1 MLSRNSKALTY
12 ILILIASLATRL
24 YQLGSIGFVWDEV
37 LYATYSRNIFD
48 TLFKGVNIEH
58 PPLLK
63 ILLSLFATSNFSEEF
78 IRIPVALINSFIPF
92 LVYLIA
98 KMLYGNLIAIFSSIL
113 IILDINLIGYS
124 RLATMDALLTTLA
137 LFSTYLALRR
147 KRFLASI
154 VLSLAI
160 LTRLDGILLI
170 PILALT
176 GSLKCK
182 SFKIIFKDLLFYIII
197 AGITLLGWMAW
208 LFSINKLD
216 NLFAH
221 YSTISILNTYPA
233 ILAEILYK
241 FPLTLIILIPFAII
255 APILGETP
263 ILILGALIWSIPRGI
278 LPYVG
283 IRYHLYSIS
292 LIYPIGLDSL
302 RRIQKIIIKNQKV
315 FIILVIPLIIINIL
329 TLVSSFPYLIS
340 YLNPWSP
347 QPVPYLSDSD
357 LGWGSALREAFKK
370 LEDAKIVTVNY
381 APHLARIYLK
391 SAKIYSIPPLM
402 NYSKPE
408 LSNLKMQNGS
418 YIVRYIIGGK
428 DWFYDPII
436 EEFAKDSIIIETI
449 TRENQKIVVYDISKG
464 FKEKEINFWLNIA
477 KTAWNY
483 FKPGVGIS
491 INAGLNYANQW
502 WHRATDWDLAAYISA
517 IISARKLNLIDENE
531 FKMRIEKILQF
542 LETRKL
548 SPKGI
553 PYLYY
558 DSDIGEPA
566 IDIESNPSDAGKL
579 LLALDSLRKFEPIY
593 EERVIKIIQRN
604 GIEKI
609 ASDQK
614 AWKTTSGAYAHYI
627 AIGFQKFKLANYSH
641 IIEKIKFYEMIER
654 MEEIKSYGI
663 SLPKSWITYEPILL
677 EVYELNNT
685 RAKEFLEKLI
695 QVSKLRF
702 KETSRLSAF
711 SEGAIDNQPYY
722 IYEWIVANGH
732 GTWIITDH
740 EGKII
745 NIPEVAFTKVAL
757 GIYAYEESDYSKL
770 LIEKV
775 LILTITDN
783 GFYEGIFEDGTPI
796 KILTDKTN
804 SLILSIALQKLIELK
819 VVKP

>member
-1 MLSRNSKALTY
+1 MPSRSSKALTY

-24 YQLGSIGFVWDEV
+24 YQIGSIGFVWDEA

-63 ILLSLFATSNFSEEF
+63 LLISLFATSNFSEEF

-98 KMLYGNLIAIFSSIL
+98 KMLYGNLIATFSSIL

-154 VLSLAI
+154 ALSLAI

-182 SFKIIFKDLLFYIII
+182 SFKSIFKDLLFYIII
-197 AGITLLGWMAW
+197 AGLTLLGWMAW

-221 YSTISILNTYPA
+221 YSTITILNTYPA
-233 ILAEILYK
+233 LLAEILYK
-241 FPLTLIILIPFAII
+241 FPLTLIILTPFAII
-255 APILGETP
+255 APILGGTP

-292 LIYPIGLDSL
+292 LIYPVGLDSL

-315 FIILVIPLIIINIL
+315 FSILVIPLLIINLL
-329 TLVSSFPYLIS
+329 TLASSFPYLIS

-347 QPVPYLSDSD
+347 QPVPHLSDSD
-357 LGWGSALREAFKK
+357 LGWGSALREAFGK

-391 SAKIYSIPPLM
+391 STKIYSIPPLM

-408 LSNLKMQNGS
+408 LSNLKMQNGL

-436 EEFAKDSIIIETI
+436 EEFAKDGIIIETI
-449 TRENQKIVVYDISKG
+449 TRENQKIVVYDLSKG

-491 INAGLNYANQW
+491 INTGLNYANQW

-517 IISARKLNLIDENE
+517 VISARKLNLIDENE

-641 IIEKIKFYEMIER
+641 IIEKLKFYEMIER
-654 MEEIKSYGI
+654 IEEIKSYGI

-702 KETSRLSAF
+702 KETSQLSAF